1 MLRRTS
7 VLVATVTALTS
18 LSLAGVALPAQ
29 AHRPD
34 RSVAVSDPQRGPGP
48 TGLPVGPPPAI
59 TWQSGTTV
67 HTASGRTVHL
77 PLGRAGHGYR
87 VLGKRGGEWLLAKPG
102 YHAQVLAVRGNHVR
116 TVWTHVYDESDTH
129 YTLSRGGNL
138 VVEWNI
144 DRSDFTKAVVFD
156 LKGKVVAHHSWTSS
170 VYLLD
175 FAGDTLLV
183 SGSKT
188 SQWVL
193 PGQPGEVA
201 PGATYGNLD
210 SGLLF
215 VDLPQDAVGPT
226 SLAAPGTP
234 LWSASEWSPESVS
247 DDGAYVAGLAFTRST
262 KLVVRKVSDGTVQP
276 VPAFRAEF
284 ETPFAWEPDGSL
296 LLVAK
301 GSKGRAVV
309 RCTMAGVCER
319 ATPFVDG
326 QAMGF
331 PG

>member
-7 VLVATVTALTS
+7 AVVATVAALT
-18 LSLAGVALPAQ
+18 AVTLPAQ

-34 RSVAVSDPQRGPGP
+34 RSVAAPMAHRGPGV
-48 TGLPVGPPPAI
+48 TGLHLGAPPAI
-59 TWQSGTTV
+59 TWQSGATV
-67 HTASGRTVHL
+67 HIANRSVHL

-87 VLGKRGGEWLLAKPG
+87 VLGRRGGEWLLAKPG
-102 YHAQVLAVRGNHVR
+102 YHAKLLAVKGSHVR

-129 YTLSRGGNL
+129 YTLSRGASL
-138 VVEWNI
+138 VVEWNV
-144 DRSDFTKAVVFD
+144 DRSDFTKAVVLD
-156 LKGKVVAHHSWTSS
+156 LKGKVVAQQRWSSS

-183 SGSKT
+183 SGPKT
-188 SQWVL
+188 AQWEL
-193 PGQPGEVA
+193 PGKPVQVA
-201 PGATYGNLD
+201 PGASYGNLGSD
-210 SGLLF
+210 LLF

-226 SLAAPGTP
+226 SLASPGTP
-234 LWSASEWSPESVS
+234 LWSATAWSPESVS
-247 DDGAYVAGLAFTRST
+247 DDGAYAVGLDFTRRL

-276 VPAFRAEF
+276 VPAFRADF
-284 ETPFAWEPDGSL
+284 DTPFAWEPDGSL

-301 GSKGRAVV
+301 SSKGRAVV
-309 RCTMAGVCER
+309 RCTMAGLCER
-319 ATPFVDG
+319 ATPFVKG